1 MRLAVYRGPNIQV
14 LLRQAIKDFMPIAGE
29 KVQQRAKG
37 KLGTYQ
43 PGWPPLAERTRRR
56 KAKHRGGQVMGPI
69 AEIGDTPL
77 IDTGAMLR
85 SISHREVGTE
95 THITAAHPME
105 QHEQDFT
112 VGDFIPDNPYL
123 PARPVMVPALEE
135 SIPSI
140 IEELEA
146 FVALRL

>member
-1 MRLAVYRGPNIQV
+1 MKVEYHGPNIQILV
-14 LLRQAIKDFMPIAGE
+14 EKAIMDFMPIAGE
-29 KVQQRAKG
+29 KIQQRARE

-43 PGWPPLAERTRRR
+43 PGWPPLAESTRKK
-56 KAKHRGGQVMGPI
+56 KAQRRGGAVMGPI
-69 AEIGDTPL
+69 GSVGDTPL

-85 SISHREVGTE
+85 SFRHSEMGTE
-95 THITAAHPME
+95 THITAEHPME
-105 QHEQDFT
+105 QHEQDPT
-112 VGDFIPDNPYL
+112 VGGFTLDNPAL
-123 PARPVMVPALEE
+123 PARRVMVPALEE